1 MHLDGR
7 LTMAITSDSP
17 VLKPNEAAEYLK
29 LHVMTVYRLA
39 NARLLPA
46 VRIGRSWRISKPAL
60 DEFMQRGGS
69 RNLAMSPKE
78 ASDGGQ

>member
-1 MHLDGR
+1 MMATTPHNDAAV
-7 LTMAITSDSP
+7 LT
-17 VLKPNEAAEYLK
+17 VKEAAAYLQ
-29 LHVMTVYRLA
+29 LHAMTVYRLA

-60 DEFMQRGGS
+60 DEFMRRGGS
-69 RNLAMSPKE
+69 RNLAISPKE